1 MRQIVQWLNIK
12 IPYRQLKPEKE
23 EELMTQLIDSNLR
36 KKLTNSMISKLHF
49 NTCRINTLFKAYL
62 RQIVLI
68 LGRVKNRVYIA
79 WLTR

>member
-36 KKLTNSMISKLHF
+36 KKLTNSIISKLHF
-49 NTCRINTLFKAYL
+49 NPNKYIILK
-62 RQIVLI
+62 LI
-68 LGRVKNRVYIA
+68 LGKLY
-79 WLTR
+79 